1 MIHILPATSLT
12 DYKCIS
18 ELAQIIWHEHYIK
31 IISLEQIDYMLE
43 KYNSVKSIEKRAQEG
58 VLFYYLT
65 YNNVPAGYI
74 AIEKEVDFL
83 YVSKLYVLKA
93 YRGKKIAKSAMLY
106 VDSMAQEHGLSKIR
120 LHVNKYNTNSILVY
134 EKMGFVNTNSIITEI
149 GEGFIMDDYEMV
161 KNL

>member
-12 DYKCIS
+12 DYNCIS

-58 VLFYYLT
+58 VLFYYMT

-74 AIEKEVDFL
+74 AIEKEATLEDLHNTIVNAFGFDGSEMASFYTCDDEWNQGEEISLFDVSEGGTDIQLMSQVIELFL
-83 YVSKLYVLKA
+83 
-93 YRGKKIAKSAMLY
+93 
-106 VDSMAQEHGLSKIR
+106 
-120 LHVNKYNTNSILVY
+120 KYFFS
-134 EKMGFVNTNSIITEI
+134 
-149 GEGFIMDDYEMV
+149 
-161 KNL
+161 